1 MAVVD
6 YFYIFSPLF
15 NNSKKID
22 SQDVTTKMDDFE
34 HRHCAKTQL
43 LYIINTF
50 YMSQMNSKI
59 FSPHTTFSV
68 QL

>member
-1 MAVVD
+1 MVVVD

-22 SQDVTTKMDDFE
+22 SQDVTTQMDDFE

-43 LYIINTF
+43 LYIIKTF
-50 YMSQMNSKI
+50 YMSQMNPKKL
-59 FSPHTTFSV
+59 FPHNTFSV